1 MTLRARVAAAAA
13 AAIFVALAL
22 LVVVAPSLLAGDL
35 RRDLDDTLRR
45 RAADV
50 ARLNATVPGQ
60 LTEVGAIEG
69 GGLLVQVVDRTGRI
83 VARSSALGGRVLPID
98 QQVLR
103 DRQPRLD
110 DGRLGTDPV
119 RLYTAPL
126 GELGAGEASGGA
138 VVVGS
143 DLAAVERTVDR
154 ARVLIAICAL
164 VAALIAA
171 ALATWLTRRA
181 LRPLTRLNAGARAI
195 GRAGDPSR
203 RLPEPAQQDEVGELA
218 QTLNA
223 MLASLERAQEAEHRF
238 VGDASHE
245 LRTPLTALRGNAA
258 YLAKHGPDEAVI
270 QDIADGAERLSTLLD
285 DLLAL
290 AREDAGA
297 PLQAQPVR
305 LAELADAVVERDVWV
320 LGERDALQR
329 AVDNLVRNA
338 HKHGTGAVTVTVGG
352 DDTHAFIAVQDEG
365 PGPRDAAIFERFHRG
380 PQARGEGSGLG
391 LAIVKAIAE
400 RHGGRVEVDG
410 SRFTLYLS
418 TMSGT
423 PNTRRTP
430 PSSDTSSSPS
440 SA

>member
-1 MTLRARVAAAAA
+1 V
-13 AAIFVALAL
+13 LAVLL
-22 LVVVAPSLLAGDL
+22 LVIAVPRLLADDL
-35 RRDLDDTLRR
+35 RGQLDDTLRR

-50 ARLNATVPGQ
+50 ARLNATAPGQ
-60 LTEVGAIEG
+60 LTEVAALEG
-69 GGLLVQVVDRTGRI
+69 GGLLVQVVDRRGRI

-98 QQVLR
+98 QDVLR
-103 DRQPRLD
+103 DRQPRLED
-110 DGRLGTDPV
+110 ARLGTEPV
-119 RLYTAPL
+119 RLFTAPL

-143 DLAAVERTVDR
+143 ELAAVERTVDR
-154 ARVLIAICAL
+154 ARLLIAICAL
-164 VAALIAA
+164 VAGLIAA

-181 LRPLTRLNAGARAI
+181 LRPLARLNDGAREI
-195 GRAGDPSR
+195 GRRGDTSK
-203 RLPEPAQQDEVGELA
+203 RLPEPATQDEVGELA
-218 QTLNA
+218 HTLNA

-258 YLAKHGPDEAVI
+258 YLAKHGPDDAVV
-270 QDIADGAERLSTLLD
+270 QDIADDAERLSRLLD

-297 PLQAQPVR
+297 PLQAEPVR
-305 LAELADAVVERDVWV
+305 LADLADAVVERDVWV

-352 DDTHAFIAVQDEG
+352 DGIDAFIAVEDEG
-365 PGPRDAAIFERFHRG
+365 PGPSDPTAVFERFRRG
-380 PQARGEGSGLG
+380 QDARGDGSGLG

-400 RHGGRVEVDG
+400 RHHGRVEVSG
-410 SRFTLYLS
+410 SRFTLVLHAL
-418 TMSGT
+418 
-423 PNTRRTP
+423 PR
-430 PSSDTSSSPS
+430 
-440 SA
+440 

>member
-22 LVVVAPSLLAGDL
+22 LVVTVPKLLADDL
-35 RRDLDDTLRR
+35 RGELDDSLRR

-50 ARLNATVPGQ
+50 ARLNATAPGQ

-69 GGLLVQVVDRTGRI
+69 GGLLVQVVDRSGRI
-83 VARSSALGGRVLPID
+83 VVRSSALGGRVLPID
-98 QQVLR
+98 QTVLR
-103 DRQPRLD
+103 ERQPRLD

-126 GELGAGEASGGA
+126 GELGSGEAAGGV

-143 DLAAVERTVDR
+143 ELAAVDRTVDR
-154 ARVLIAICAL
+154 ARVLIAVCAL

-171 ALATWLTRRA
+171 AFATWLTRRA
-181 LRPLTRLNAGARAI
+181 LRPLTRLNAGAREI
-195 GRAGDPSR
+195 GRAGDTSK
-203 RLPEPAQQDEVGELA
+203 RLPEPARSDEVGELA
-218 QTLNA
+218 HTLNA

-258 YLAKHGPDEAVI
+258 FLAKHGPDPTVV
-270 QDIADGAERLSTLLD
+270 QDIADDAERLTRLLD

-290 AREDAGA
+290 AREDAAA

-305 LAELADAVVERDVWV
+305 LADLAPDATVEHDAWTR
-320 LGERDALQR
+320 GERDALQR

-352 DDTHAFIAVQDEG
+352 DGTQAWIRVEDEG
-365 PGPRDAAIFERFHRG
+365 PGPSDVHQIFERFHRG
-380 PQARGEGSGLG
+380 PDARGDGSGLG
-391 LAIVKAIAE
+391 LPIVKAIAE

-410 SRFTLYLS
+410 ARFTLVLRA
-418 TMSGT
+418 TD
-423 PNTRRTP
+423 RR
-430 PSSDTSSSPS
+430 
-440 SA
+440 